1 MCVIITNSDIK
12 QASLAALEEFFE
24 EDDSECDNAEMIL
37 ALMKD
42 FDALRGCLEDQRD
55 EIAGLKEKVKRLEA
69 RPILTSEPLL
79 PYRDERQLLPD
90 SPYGGWTITCNC
102 SGDPKLLHQQI
113 RESINRSGLAGC
125 KI

>member
-55 EIAGLKEKVKRLEA
+55 EIAGLKEKVKRLEE
-69 RPILTSEPLL
+69 RPYTMT
-79 PYRDERQLLPD
+79 DEAPRLHWFDHLVRPNQ
-90 SPYGGWTITCNC
+90 ITYNTTA
-102 SGDPKLLHQQI
+102 KL
-113 RESINRSGLAGC
+113 
-125 KI
+125 